1 MNSSKS
7 FKFILKKLS
16 QKCVYKER
24 EKFKIKFKNKKM
36 GNKAGSANAKHPT
49 KLTKK
54 DYDFLIH
61 ATGQQKAQ
69 IDAVFNEFNANNP
82 DGKLDKNEFIRLYDK
97 LRPEPPEL
105 LDEISNYAFRTFDK
119 DQNGFISF
127 HEFMV
132 AYSLTTR
139 G

>member
-1 MNSSKS
+1 
-7 FKFILKKLS
+7 
-16 QKCVYKER
+16 
-24 EKFKIKFKNKKM
+24 M

-105 LDEISNYAFRTFDK
+105 LDEISTFVFRTFDK
-119 DQNGFISF
+119 DHNGFITF